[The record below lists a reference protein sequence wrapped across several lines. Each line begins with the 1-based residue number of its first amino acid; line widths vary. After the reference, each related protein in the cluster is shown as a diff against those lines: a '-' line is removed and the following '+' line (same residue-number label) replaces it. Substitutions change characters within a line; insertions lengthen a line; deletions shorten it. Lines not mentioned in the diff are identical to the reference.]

1 MVAAASR
8 NARSPVGSSETL
20 YWAPVGQMGL
30 PMSDI
35 TVWTSPQPELPT
47 LYKAEIRLEGHMSV
61 APFQSPSLH
70 AMFLTF
76 SEAEV
81 VKRLAFVSL
90 PSFPCGGCETTRF
103 HNLRSSSC
111 GGCEATRFHNLR
123 SCNCQRC

>member
-1 MVAAASR
+1 
-8 NARSPVGSSETL
+8 
-20 YWAPVGQMGL
+20 
-30 PMSDI
+30 
-35 TVWTSPQPELPT
+35 
-47 LYKAEIRLEGHMSV
+47 MSV
-61 APFQSPSLH
+61 APFQSPSLR

-111 GGCEATRFHNLR
+111 GGCEATRFRNLAAAAAQAVKR
-123 SCNCQRC
+123 PVFTTSAAAADFGRLGVQK